1 MGAMGATYRRRR
13 STRALAVT
21 QAATMCAK
29 KRGVVLGKAPT
40 LDAINSICLEID
52 EIGLLV
58 EHMDVLKLEGLTLC
72 SS

>member
-1 MGAMGATYRRRR
+1 M
-13 STRALAVT
+13 T

-29 KRGVVLGKAPT
+29 KQGIVLGKAPT

-58 EHMDVLKLEGLTLC
+58 EHMDVLKLEGLTLWRVILLLIVP
-72 SS
+72 SIRT

>member
-1 MGAMGATYRRRR
+1 M
-13 STRALAVT
+13 TRALAVT

-29 KRGVVLGKAPT
+29 KQGIVLGKAPT

-58 EHMDVLKLEGLTLC
+58 EHMDVLKLEGLTLWRVIVLLIVP
-72 SS
+72 SIRT